1 VQEIV
6 NLKHKTMNTMKK
18 LLMLFSAVIGSVWS
32 TPAFAQ
38 NKASSG
44 SGGKCYDESTHL
56 INLGVGLTG
65 SYYAFDNRR
74 GYSHGR
80 TPAFIFVYEQ
90 PLKNKVGPGYIG
102 IGPYLSYQNAHERY
116 DGDWYVNGNERYYYE
131 HNWNYFVIAA
141 RGAYHWDVLNSS
153 KGELYAGTII
163 GVRVDQYTY
172 RANYNDPN
180 YDYRRNDGSVYPAV
194 AVYAGARWYFVPN
207 VALYGEVASGV
218 SFLTGGFTFK
228 F

>member
-1 VQEIV
+1 
-6 NLKHKTMNTMKK
+6 MNTMKK
-18 LLMLFSAVIGSVWS
+18 LLMILSTVLWSASS
-32 TPAFAQ
+32 TSTFAQ
-38 NKASSG
+38 G
-44 SGGKCYDESTHL
+44 SGGGGDCYDENSHL

-65 SYYAFDNRR
+65 SYYHFENRK

-90 PLKNKVGPGYIG
+90 PLRNKVGPGYIG
-102 IGPYLSYQNAHERY
+102 IGPYLSYQTAYERY
-116 DGDWYVNGNERYYYE
+116 DYDWYYNGKNDNYYYR
-131 HNWNYFVIAA
+131 HQWNYFVIAA
-141 RGAYHWDVLNSS
+141 RGAYHWDVLNNS

-163 GVRVDQYTY
+163 GVRINQYTY
-172 RANYNDPN
+172 KSDNPDPN
-180 YDYRRNDGSVYPAV
+180 YNSFERSDGSVYPAV

-218 SFLTGGFTFK
+218 SFLTGGLTFK

>member
-1 VQEIV
+1 
-6 NLKHKTMNTMKK
+6 MNTMKK
-18 LLMLFSAVIGSVWS
+18 LLMLFSTVLLSIWS
-32 TPAFAQ
+32 TKAFAQ
-38 NKASSG
+38 D

-65 SYYAFDNRR
+65 TYHHFDNRH

-102 IGPYLSYQNAHERY
+102 IGPYLSFQNAHQRY
-116 DGDWYVNGNERYYYE
+116 DYDWYYNGKNDPYYYE

-153 KGELYAGTII
+153 KAELYAGTII
-163 GVRVDQYTY
+163 GVRVHQYTY
-172 RANYNDPN
+172 KDNNPDPN
-180 YDYRRNDGSVYPAV
+180 YNGYERSDGSVYPAV

-207 VALYGEVASGV
+207 VGLYGEVASGV
-218 SFLTGGFTFK
+218 SFLTGGLTFK